1 MAGDDGD
8 WVVTKPGQQGGAVSS
23 SSPSSSSSGDMGMGG
38 SGDWTVT
45 PTKEST
51 KAAPAP
57 KAADD
62 VPGGSDASTVF
73 MRHLVT
79 NLPGGED
86 AAAFL
91 DSFSTGKST
100 ADQKKDL
107 QAQEAQDWD
116 EHPWAAGSGAGASI
130 LGQAVALPVAGP
142 EELLAQGITRA
153 APSAVKLAP
162 LLSRAGVGA
171 GYGAVQGGTSGEGLW
186 DWGGAGVGAGIGSA
200 GAAIAPAI
208 GNLAKGVGRWAGLI
222 KPADEAAEKIAGAA
236 TADELPKG
244 PFSPPGKGAMS
255 QSDFAKAKATGQ
267 GPMAA
272 DLGGENVREL
282 ADEAALNNPTARATL
297 KDAADARYASQ
308 QSRFGDYMDGLFPGK
323 DLDTAAQRDEINLQ
337 ARQANSTAYNAAYGH
352 PDAQAVW
359 SDNLANLMRDPNVQS
374 AIPKAQSKAASA
386 AVAASA
392 QGRTVPIPQNPFFRD
407 FDGNWGLRVDA
418 NGNRAIPSLQWWDYV
433 NRSLGDQVSNAR
445 RAGNM
450 DDARVVGGIQKQL
463 QGELDKQVPQF
474 AQARATASGFFNESS
489 LVDAAT
495 KFDKTKDEGAINGM
509 LKDLSQ
515 RSPEDQEVFARAYG
529 AQLKQR
535 AANPGG
541 QADLVKQFNS
551 PTMATKMQAA
561 LNTPSNPTRAQEIQ
575 AYMLREQAFNTLRGT
590 FGNSK
595 TAQRAA
601 AQTRHG
607 KGEGIVN
614 QVLSQFSAPA
624 AGAIGG
630 AGLAYEKTPE
640 DASWEDTIKRMGVGG
655 ASGAFV
661 GYMAQRRGN
670 IDATTWTEIAKQLAS
685 DDPNVYQ
692 NAIKRVAQRPQ
703 FLKQLQSALTPLAAY
718 AGGQAGAASQQQ

>member
-8 WVVTKPGQQGGAVSS
+8 WVVTKPGAGGAV
-23 SSPSSSSSGDMGMGG
+23 SSPSSSSSDDGGGMGMGG
-38 SGDWTVT
+38 GGNWTVT

-57 KAADD
+57 KVADD
-62 VPGGSDASTVF
+62 IPGGSDASTVF
-73 MRHLVT
+73 MRHLIG

-86 AAAFL
+86 AASFL

-107 QAQEAQDWD
+107 QAQEVQDWD

-142 EELLAQGITRA
+142 EELLAQGLTRA
-153 APSAVKLAP
+153 VPSAVKLAP
-162 LLSRAGVGA
+162 LLARTGVGA

-186 DWGGAGVGAGIGSA
+186 DWGGAGVGAGFGAIG
-200 GAAIAPAI
+200 GALAPAV
-208 GNLAKGVGRWAGLI
+208 GNIAKGVGRWAGLI
-222 KPADEAAEKIAGAA
+222 KPADEAAEKIATAT
-236 TADELPKG
+236 TADA
-244 PFSPPGKGAMS
+244 GKGAMS
-255 QSDFAKAKATGQ
+255 PSDFAKAKATGQ

-282 ADEAALNNPTARATL
+282 ADEAALNSPTARGTL

-337 ARQANSTAYNAAYGH
+337 ARQANSTAYNAAYGA
-352 PDAQAVW
+352 PRAQAVW
-359 SDNLANLMRDPNVQS
+359 SNNLANLMRDPNVQS

-386 AVAASA
+386 AVS
-392 QGRTVPIPQNPFFRD
+392 QGANTPIPQNPFFRD

-418 NGNRAIPSLQWWDYV
+418 NGNRAIPSLKWWDYI
-433 NRSLGDQVSNAR
+433 NRSLGDQVSAAR

-535 AANPGG
+535 AMNPGG

-551 PTMATKMQAA
+551 PTMATKMNAA
-561 LNTPSNPTRAQEIQ
+561 LNTASNPTRAQELQ
-575 AYMLREQAFNTLRGT
+575 AYMLREQAFNTLRNT

-601 AQTRHG
+601 AQARHG
-607 KGEGIVN
+607 KGEGIVS
-614 QVLSQFSAPA
+614 QVTSQFSAPA

-630 AGLAYEKTPE
+630 AGIAYEKTPE
-640 DASWEDTIKRMGVGG
+640 DASLEDTLKRMGYG
-655 ASGAFV
+655 AAGGAFV
-661 GYMAQRRGN
+661 GYMAKRRGN
-670 IDATTWTEIAKQLAS
+670 IDEGTWNEIAKQLAS

-692 NAIKRVAQRPQ
+692 NALKRVARRPQ